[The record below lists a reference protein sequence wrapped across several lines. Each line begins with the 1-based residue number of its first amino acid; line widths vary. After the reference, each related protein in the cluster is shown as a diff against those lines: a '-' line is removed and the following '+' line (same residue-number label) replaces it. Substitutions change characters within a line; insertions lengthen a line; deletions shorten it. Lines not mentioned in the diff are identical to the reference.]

1 MSDRPC
7 SICTDPVTGKAVF
20 VNVAVFV
27 VSVDVVK
34 VCVNVAVLV
43 GSVDVAKASVAV
55 GWPDISVDW
64 IGALVGVGGTNVTG
78 GNAAVGVDP

>member
-7 SICTDPVTGKAVF
+7 SISTDPVTGKAAF

-27 VSVDVVK
+27 VSVDVAE
-34 VCVNVAVLV
+34 VCVNVAVFV
-43 GSVDVAKASVAV
+43 VSVDVAKACVAV
-55 GWPDISVDW
+55 GCIE
-64 IGALVGVGGTNVTG
+64 ALVGVGGTNATV